1 MKNISKQLNFKSFLN
16 WFFIW
21 NISSSKDGFNYL
33 IMMSPL
39 SHIAGYFNGIFIG
52 TLIYDYGYDNKTFG
66 KIGLN
71 YLIELFVTFYF
82 IIQIPLY
89 YFSKEM
95 LSYNATLFALLP
107 LIVPLIII
115 NTFNRIFLRIECR
128 IPQTLLKIYKE
139 YSVISFFYR
148 SLIFIYVNQLNMSK
162 FHKII
167 ISFSFHPL
175 FCILIK
181 NIFGNKKIKFQ

>member
-1 MKNISKQLNFKSFLN
+1 
-16 WFFIW
+16 
-21 NISSSKDGFNYL
+21 
-33 IMMSPL
+33 MMSPL

-52 TLIYDYGYDNKTFG
+52 TLIYDYGYDYKTFG

-71 YLIELFVTFYF
+71 YLIELFVLFYF
-82 IIQIPLY
+82 IIQIPFY

-128 IPQTLLKIYKE
+128 IPQTLVKIYKE

-162 FHKII
+162 IHKII
-167 ISFSFHPL
+167 ISFALHPL

-181 NIFGNKKIKFQ
+181 KNFQK